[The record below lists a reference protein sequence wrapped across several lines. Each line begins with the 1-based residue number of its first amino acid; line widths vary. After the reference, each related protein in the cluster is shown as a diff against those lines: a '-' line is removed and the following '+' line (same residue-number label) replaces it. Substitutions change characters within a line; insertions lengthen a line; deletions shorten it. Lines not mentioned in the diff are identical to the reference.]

1 MNIKTV
7 EQIIAESTS
16 YKGVSL
22 YNAIVKA
29 IKNGALAGKAIA
41 LNRNDSNAKFKL
53 AKANSR
59 SNKSAMKD
67 VLNYV
72 IIDLDAFN
80 LWFETAK
87 GSIRT
92 VKTINRA
99 QMTMP
104 HLGDVVNGSYTPE
117 QLKEFAV
124 HLANKRYGK
133 SGAPKKAAAAPAAA
147 STGKRGRPSKK
158 KA

>member
-7 EQIIAESTS
+7 EQIIADSTS

-72 IIDLDAFN
+72 IIDMEGFN

-92 VKTINRA
+92 IKTINRA

-133 SGAPKKAAAAPAAA
+133 SGAPKKAAAPAT
-147 STGKRGRPSKK
+147 STGKRRGRPAKK
-158 KA
+158 KV